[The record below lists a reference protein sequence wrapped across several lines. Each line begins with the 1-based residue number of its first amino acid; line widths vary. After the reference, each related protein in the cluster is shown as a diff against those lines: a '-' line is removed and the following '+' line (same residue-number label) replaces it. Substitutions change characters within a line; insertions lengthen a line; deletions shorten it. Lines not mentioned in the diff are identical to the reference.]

1 MSHRLRLLGLLMV
14 LVLDHAHAQEE
25 GNPRAGLAVARE
37 ACASCHAV
45 LAGETSSPR
54 QNAPTFERIASVPGM
69 TPLALTVA
77 LQTSHRT
84 MPNIML
90 DPGELRNVI
99 AYITSL
105 KVGR

>member
-1 MSHRLRLLGLLMV
+1 MNPRMSLLGLSMM
-14 LVLDHAHAQEE
+14 LVPNHAHAQEQ
-25 GNPRAGLAVARE
+25 GDPRAGLVVARE

-45 LAGETSSPR
+45 LAGASSSPDR
-54 QNAPTFERIASVPGM
+54 NAPIFERIASVPGM

-77 LQTSHRT
+77 LQTSHKT

-105 KVGR
+105 RLGR